1 MGSILPCCLPFGK
14 AGGLQILC
22 CQGFEVNDYN
32 FTLDALALKPSG
44 FCNVRVQ
51 KTILKTK
58 VAEISATFVPYIDF
72 SQFRPPGILAVGH
85 FQMIRFTVRRI
96 LWLGVVL
103 MGLCAVTFFLSRIVP
118 GDPASLYLGPRAKP
132 EQVEYLRSQMGL
144 DKPLYAQFFYYMRD
158 LAHGDLGESLRTH
171 RPVIT
176 GIIDHLPASLELMF
190 CAIMIATL
198 VGIPLGAISAKKENT
213 LTDHLSRLFSVA
225 NASLPSF
232 WLAMIAQIVFFKW
245 LGLFPVG
252 GRLDTVVGLISPIE
266 KITGFYVLDSL
277 LTGNWTALKSS
288 VSHLVL
294 PSFTLATYSTG
305 VITRMTRSTMI
316 EVLREDYIT
325 TARSIGIAEKEIVF
339 VQGLRNALAPTLTTA
354 GLCFAIMLTGTFF
367 IELIFFW
374 PGLGTYTTTAI
385 FSNDYPVIMGVT
397 ILMAI
402 FYVLVNLLVDLL
414 IAVVDP
420 RIRLG

>member
-1 MGSILPCCLPFGK
+1 
-14 AGGLQILC
+14 
-22 CQGFEVNDYN
+22 
-32 FTLDALALKPSG
+32 
-44 FCNVRVQ
+44 
-51 KTILKTK
+51 
-58 VAEISATFVPYIDF
+58 
-72 SQFRPPGILAVGH
+72 
-85 FQMIRFTVRRI
+85 MIRFTIRRI
-96 LWLGVVL
+96 LWLVVVL
-103 MGLCAVTFFLSRIVP
+103 IGLSAVTFYLSRMVP

-132 EQVEYLRSQMGL
+132 EQVEYLRAQMGL
-144 DKPLYAQFFYYMRD
+144 DKPLYTQFFYYVRD
-158 LAHGDLGESLRTH
+158 LVQGDLGESLRTH

-176 GIIDHLPASLELMF
+176 GILDHLPASLELMF
-190 CAIMIATL
+190 CAIMIAAL

-213 LTDHLSRLFSVA
+213 LVDHLSRLFSVA

-252 GRLDTVVGLISPIE
+252 GRIDTVVGLINPIE
-266 KITGFYVLDSL
+266 KITGFYVVDAL
-277 LTGNWTALKSS
+277 LTGNWTALKSALA
-288 VSHLVL
+288 HLVL

-339 VQGLRNALAPTLTTA
+339 VQGLRNALGPTLTTA
-354 GLCFAIMLTGTFF
+354 GLSFAIMLTGTFF

-385 FSNDYPVIMGVT
+385 FSNDYPVIMGIT